1 MVRLNDKCL
10 YPLSHLTGSVLG
22 FLTCPLNR
30 PQLLPRFQPCS
41 HVHYLSIMCAS
52 LHCWTCLFSY
62 LNLKAFSFSSV
73 LLHSEATLLLAYLG
87 FSPSNTN
94 TLVLEIPYHLFL
106 NFDRISLCSPGC
118 STHFVGHAASKFL
131 KLRLITQKR
140 EP

>member
-1 MVRLNDKCL
+1 MEARGKLARVGSLLPLHGSRGLTHMVRLNDTCL

-73 LLHSEATLLLAYLG
+73 LLHSAAIRAACLPWCLFPPQTL
-87 FSPSNTN
+87 
-94 TLVLEIPYHLFL
+94 IHLSLRFL
-106 NFDRISLCSPGC
+106 IIYF
-118 STHFVGHAASKFL
+118 
-131 KLRLITQKR
+131 
-140 EP
+140 